1 MFGKKKGFSASQS
14 KHTSRKMTS
23 HTIGTHVAK
32 GGTPRHSR
40 GMNAS
45 SVGFS
50 SDRKKRR
57 AARGIVDH
65 VTPQTASGEN
75 YRAYSRRVSKR
86 GYIQSAQR
94 KSGMRRAAV
103 GVISV
108 IVIIAVAIGVGVTVF
123 FNASNSK
130 LSLEH
135 SNASSALTAAKEGS
149 PYYVLAAA
157 NLGSPKGGSDVS
169 SEAYI
174 LVRVDESTRTLT
186 LVSIPGN
193 LAVSLSDGKTH
204 PLYDAYGIG
213 GDEAL
218 VKAVSSFAG
227 VGISHLVK
235 TNEEGIRSL
244 VDLVGGIGMTLPESV
259 DDPYAGS
266 IYLEAGEQ
274 VLDAES
280 SLVALRAS
288 NYAKASETQASV
300 RTSFAYAMALRLL
313 EAGGLDFAT
322 ELDGIA
328 GNVRT
333 DLSSSQV
340 IDLANAFRPLGEATV
355 YAAYVPGSE
364 SEQDG
369 TTLFKASDSQ
379 WKTVMESVD
388 AGADPNAV
396 EEAETVSDPTGIKVE
411 IRNGGGVTGVGA
423 KMGEVLGNAGFTIGT
438 IGNVTDAGTYN
449 ETLVIYRD
457 EAYKAAANTIVK
469 TIDGGRVVNG
479 GDYYTFDANVLVVIG
494 KDWQPIQ

>member
-108 IVIIAVAIGVGVTVF
+108 IVIIAVAVGVGVTVF

-157 NLGSPKGGSDVS
+157 NLGSPKGGSNVS
-169 SEAYI
+169 SETYI
-174 LVRVDESTRTLT
+174 LARVDESTRTLT

-266 IYLEAGEQ
+266 IYL
-274 VLDAES
+274 
-280 SLVALRAS
+280 
-288 NYAKASETQASV
+288 
-300 RTSFAYAMALRLL
+300 
-313 EAGGLDFAT
+313 
-322 ELDGIA
+322 
-328 GNVRT
+328 
-333 DLSSSQV
+333 
-340 IDLANAFRPLGEATV
+340 
-355 YAAYVPGSE
+355 
-364 SEQDG
+364 
-369 TTLFKASDSQ
+369 
-379 WKTVMESVD
+379 
-388 AGADPNAV
+388 
-396 EEAETVSDPTGIKVE
+396 
-411 IRNGGGVTGVGA
+411 
-423 KMGEVLGNAGFTIGT
+423 
-438 IGNVTDAGTYN
+438 
-449 ETLVIYRD
+449 
-457 EAYKAAANTIVK
+457 
-469 TIDGGRVVNG
+469 
-479 GDYYTFDANVLVVIG
+479 
-494 KDWQPIQ
+494 

>member
-108 IVIIAVAIGVGVTVF
+108 IVIIAVAVGVGVTVF

-157 NLGSPKGGSDVS
+157 NLGSPKGGSNVS
-169 SEAYI
+169 SETYI
-174 LVRVDESTRTLT
+174 LARVDESTRTLT

-213 GDEAL
+213 GD
-218 VKAVSSFAG
+218 
-227 VGISHLVK
+227 
-235 TNEEGIRSL
+235 
-244 VDLVGGIGMTLPESV
+244 
-259 DDPYAGS
+259 
-266 IYLEAGEQ
+266 
-274 VLDAES
+274 
-280 SLVALRAS
+280 
-288 NYAKASETQASV
+288 
-300 RTSFAYAMALRLL
+300 
-313 EAGGLDFAT
+313 
-322 ELDGIA
+322 
-328 GNVRT
+328 
-333 DLSSSQV
+333 
-340 IDLANAFRPLGEATV
+340 
-355 YAAYVPGSE
+355 
-364 SEQDG
+364 
-369 TTLFKASDSQ
+369 
-379 WKTVMESVD
+379 
-388 AGADPNAV
+388 
-396 EEAETVSDPTGIKVE
+396 
-411 IRNGGGVTGVGA
+411 
-423 KMGEVLGNAGFTIGT
+423 
-438 IGNVTDAGTYN
+438 
-449 ETLVIYRD
+449 
-457 EAYKAAANTIVK
+457 
-469 TIDGGRVVNG
+469 
-479 GDYYTFDANVLVVIG
+479 
-494 KDWQPIQ
+494 